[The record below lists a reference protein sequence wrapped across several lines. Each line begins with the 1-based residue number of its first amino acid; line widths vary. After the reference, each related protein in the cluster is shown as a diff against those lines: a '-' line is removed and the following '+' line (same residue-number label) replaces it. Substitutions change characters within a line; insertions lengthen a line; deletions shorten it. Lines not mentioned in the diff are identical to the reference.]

1 MRNGQRRRTKAYV
14 KLPMTK
20 YIVSYAFNSQ
30 NAQKIP
36 QTRNGQRRRTKAY
49 VELSV
54 TKHMVS
60 YARSART

>member
-14 KLPMTK
+14 ELSVTK
-20 YIVSYAFNSQ
+20 YMVSYAFNSQ

-36 QTRNGQRRRTKAY
+36 ETRNGQRRRTKAY

-54 TKHMVS
+54 TKYMVS